1 MWEFALQLAAAVAI
15 SETVETAVVDLGSVS
30 REYCWPSDIVDVAVA
45 VERKKIA
52 GTAVAAAIVGTAVA
66 AVAAVAFAIAGGCWR
81 ERILALLAP

>member
-45 VERKKIA
+45 VERKEIA
-52 GTAVAAAIVGTAVA
+52 GTAVAAAIVGT

>member
-30 REYCWPSDIVDVAVA
+30 REYCWPSDIVDVAV
-45 VERKKIA
+45 ERKEIA
-52 GTAVAAAIVGTAVA
+52 GTAVAAAIVGT